1 MVFDKKMFSV
11 QSIEEMKSGAQ
22 LTKFAETSVD
32 LKDITAEVKRG
43 IMGQEAISPSISVH
57 VS

>member
-32 LKDITAEVKRG
+32 LKHITAEVKRG
-43 IMGQEAISPSISVH
+43 ISRPSSISVH